1 MGDGAQVA
9 TTTDPNSRAGAG
21 SQPADQAKL
30 VHDTRKTIK
39 RMRALARLLRE
50 EIGEREFRRVNTRLR
65 YAGRRLATSRD
76 SVVRLSTLLRL
87 TALHPKAL
95 ALEGVERLRTQLEAD
110 LSQADHPECDPR
122 VLDDVAEMRRE
133 LSHWNLLDHELH
145 ALTPGLRR
153 IYREGRRRF
162 ARVKR
167 KNARP
172 QDLHDW
178 RKRVKALYYALDML
192 GGENAKGA
200 RGVTKRTERL
210 GEALGEEHDLWM
222 LSMYIEEH
230 PQALGQS
237 DRSRE
242 VLLHLIAK
250 RRKRLRDRALAAGAR
265 VYSDPPG
272 KFTRRIAQALS
283 R

>member
-1 MGDGAQVA
+1 
-9 TTTDPNSRAGAG
+9 
-21 SQPADQAKL
+21 
-30 VHDTRKTIK
+30 
-39 RMRALARLLRE
+39 MRALARLLRE
-50 EIGEREFRRVNTRLR
+50 EIGQQEFHRVNKQLR
-65 YAGRRLATSRD
+65 DTGRRLARSRD

-95 ALEGVERLRTQLEAD
+95 ALEGIERLRVQLEAD
-110 LSQADHPECDPR
+110 LAKADQSAYDPR
-122 VLDDVAEMRRE
+122 VLDDVAEMRRD
-133 LSHWNLLDHELH
+133 LSHWNLLDHDLH
-145 ALTPGLRR
+145 ALAPGLQRV
-153 IYREGRRRF
+153 YREGRRRF
-162 ARVKR
+162 RRAQR
-167 KNARP
+167 KHALP

-192 GGENAKGA
+192 GGESAKGA
-200 RGVTKRTERL
+200 HSVTKRADRL

-222 LSMYIEEH
+222 LSSYVEDH
-230 PQALGQS
+230 PQALGQC

-242 VLLHLIAK
+242 VLLELIAK

-265 VYSDPPG
+265 LYSDPPG